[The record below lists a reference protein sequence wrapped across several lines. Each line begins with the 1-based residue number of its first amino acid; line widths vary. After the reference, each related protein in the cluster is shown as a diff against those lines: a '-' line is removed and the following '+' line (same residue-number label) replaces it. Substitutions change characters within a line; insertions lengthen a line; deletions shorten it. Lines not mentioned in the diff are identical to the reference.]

1 MKNWLGSKTMWFSF
15 SLGFLGLLESTVG
28 SAPIDPQA
36 AGFATMAIGFVSA
49 ILRRLTS
56 EAIG

>member
-1 MKNWLGSKTMWFSF
+1 MWFSF

-28 SAPIDPQA
+28 TAPIDPQT
-36 AGFATMAIGFVSA
+36 AGFISMGIGFISA

-56 EAIG
+56 EALG